1 MPLYPT
7 TKAPGSALITDR
19 IGVLNEI
26 VHHEF
31 CV

>member
-1 MPLYPT
+1 MPPCPT

-26 VHHEF
+26 VYHEF